1 QVTVG
6 GLVYTQFTYQ
16 DVPVHFD
23 NFDVKRASI
32 NVIGRFAGGIYTR
45 VTADIY
51 SPPAATGDSSRT
63 FRLKYAYVAWTP
75 VGSSLTYKLGAIHT
89 PWLDWE
95 ETLWDYRLQ
104 GQSAMERNGA
114 PALGGYLSS
123 SDFGVGIDGKWGPDR
138 VNAQLT
144 LVNGENYNGGTGDLR
159 KDVML
164 RVSGRV
170 MDTDDSS
177 RV

>member
-1 QVTVG
+1 
-6 GLVYTQFTYQ
+6 
-16 DVPVHFD
+16 
-23 NFDVKRASI
+23 
-32 NVIGRFAGGIYTR
+32 
-45 VTADIY
+45 
-51 SPPAATGDSSRT
+51 
-63 FRLKYAYVAWTP
+63 
-75 VGSSLTYKLGAIHT
+75 
-89 PWLDWE
+89 
-95 ETLWDYRLQ
+95 
-104 GQSAMERNGA
+104 MERNGA

-177 RV
+177 RVGGLRITAYGQLGERTATATTGGPRRRYLGMVSYRSKRLTLAAEAALAHDSTSTLGIVDGHVYSSPDDSHLDATWTSRWGDEPP